1 MNDFTVDE
9 LIEMYILLD
18 STVRANIDDLDYGG
32 LDSVSRNELLK
43 RNALYNGMKRKL
55 TKILKSVGVDSIKF
69 AKEVP

>member
-18 STVRANIDDLDYGG
+18 STVRANIDELDYGG
-32 LDSVSRNELLK
+32 LDSISRNELLN

-55 TKILKSVGVDSIKF
+55 TKILKSVGVDRIKF
-69 AKEVP
+69 SKEVL